1 MVVTRVKICGI
12 TRAEDALLAAELG
25 AAAVGF
31 VFWSRSPR
39 FVEPARAREIAR
51 LLPPFVTPVGVF
63 VDQPAGHV
71 KDVASVVGLGAVQ
84 LHGNEDLGYAR
95 TLGRRVIKAASVAQA
110 AARAEFWPAD
120 VTLLLDSVDAE
131 GRGGSGQ
138 TVDWPGAAALAARRR
153 VILAGGL
160 RPENVAAAIQQ
171 VRPFAVDVSSGVE
184 SAPGVKDA
192 ERLRA
197 FFAAVAAAGGEAR

>member
-1 MVVTRVKICGI
+1 MTRIKICGVTRV
-12 TRAEDALLAAELG
+12 EDGLLAAELG

-31 VFWSRSPR
+31 VLWPGSPR

-51 LLPPFVTPVGVF
+51 ALPPFVTPVGVF
-63 VDQPAGHV
+63 VNQPPGHV
-71 KDVASVVGLGAVQ
+71 KDVASVVGLGAIQ

-95 TLGRRVIKAASVAQA
+95 ALGRRVIKASTVANA
-110 AARAEFWPAD
+110 LALADFWPAE
-120 VTLLLDSVDAE
+120 VTLLLDAIDGE
-131 GRGGSGQ
+131 RPGGTGQ
-138 TVDWPGAAALAARRR
+138 TVDWERAALVAARRR

-160 RPENVAAAIQQ
+160 RPENVGDAIKR

-184 SAPGVKDA
+184 SSPGVKDP

-197 FFAAVAAAGGEAR
+197 LFAAVAAVEGEAR